1 MHQSSMSYFST
12 LAGVHSIQYD
22 FSDLDVKIIVFCY
35 DAGNCHPLSPA
46 GTMIAAAPEGRP
58 AAVQ

>member
-1 MHQSSMSYFST
+1 MSYFST